1 METVSFATMAD
12 GTKEDYDLIRRVGR
26 PEYDALPE
34 RALDALRTL
43 KNFGK
48 GFKIDRYQHSLQTA
62 TRAFRDG
69 ADEETVVAALLHDLG
84 DVLAPTN
91 HAEYAGTIL
100 EPYVSEK
107 THWVVRHHG
116 LFQLYYFGQH
126 IGRDP
131 DVRERYRDNPYFDA
145 TVEFCEKWDQTAFD
159 PDYDTLPVEHF
170 ESMVEAVLNRKPFA
184 LRPDLGKERLATA
197 GIKQS

>member
-1 METVSFATMAD
+1 METVSFVTMAD
-12 GTKEDYDLIRRVGR
+12 GTKEDYDLLVGAAQ
-26 PEYDALPE
+26 PEYDGLPG
-34 RALDALRTL
+34 RTLDALRLL

-62 TRAFRDG
+62 TRAERDG
-69 ADEETVVAALLHDLG
+69 ADEEMVVAALLHDLG
-84 DVLAPTN
+84 DALAPTN
-91 HAEYAGTIL
+91 HSEYAAAIL

-107 THWVVRHHG
+107 THWVVRHHD

-126 IGRDP
+126 IGRDR
-131 DVRERYRDNPYFDA
+131 DARERYRDSPYFDA

-170 ESMVEAVLNRKPFA
+170 APMVDSVFTRKPFA
-184 LRPDLGKERLATA
+184 TCPDLEGERRATA
-197 GIKQS
+197 GIKQA